1 MHVYCI
7 NNIKRIFNEESS
19 ASRIFTIQ
27 ENPLNLRRSIVI
39 LRQLN
44 SWYAN
49 LSICVNF
56 FISVAIIFYAMQYN
70 CEVLFSKHP
79 HYHWLNTCIWHTIW
93 TFFQHHKTPE
103 NIIFINLIF
112 LSRVYWIK
120 DTRKCEWFK
129 DLSLL
134 KKKLDNP
141 CFQTSFKLA
150 KIFPVFFDGINYSG
164 NKSDFLILILSACG
178 IHPIC

>member
-1 MHVYCI
+1 MKSLLQVVFYYSRKSPKLKTVYRNFKTAQFLVCKSFNWYYLFLYI
-7 NNIKRIFNEESS
+7 GSYYILCHAVQLWSTVFKTSPLSLIK
-19 ASRIFTIQ
+19 
-27 ENPLNLRRSIVI
+27 
-39 LRQLN
+39 
-44 SWYAN
+44 Y
-49 LSICVNF
+49 
-56 FISVAIIFYAMQYN
+56 
-70 CEVLFSKHP
+70 
-79 HYHWLNTCIWHTIW
+79 IWRTIW
-93 TFFQHHKTPE
+93 AFFQHHKTPE

>member
-1 MHVYCI
+1 MQ
-7 NNIKRIFNEESS
+7 IFQLVLTYFYIGSYYILCH
-19 ASRIFTIQ
+19 AVQ
-27 ENPLNLRRSIVI
+27 MWSIVFKT
-39 LRQLN
+39 
-44 SWYAN
+44 SP
-49 LSICVNF
+49 LSLIK
-56 FISVAIIFYAMQYN
+56 Y
-70 CEVLFSKHP
+70 
-79 HYHWLNTCIWHTIW
+79 IWRTIW
-93 TFFQHHKTPE
+93 AFFQHHKTPE

-129 DLSLL
+129 DLSLF
-134 KKKLDNP
+134 KKKMDNP

>member
-1 MHVYCI
+1 MYTALITIYRNFKTAQFLVC
-7 NNIKRIFNEESS
+7 KSFNLCKLFFIGRYYILCH
-19 ASRIFTIQ
+19 AVQ
-27 ENPLNLRRSIVI
+27 LRSIVFKT
-39 LRQLN
+39 
-44 SWYAN
+44 SP
-49 LSICVNF
+49 LSLIK
-56 FISVAIIFYAMQYN
+56 Y
-70 CEVLFSKHP
+70 
-79 HYHWLNTCIWHTIW
+79 IWRTIW
-93 TFFQHHKTPE
+93 AFFQHHKTPE

-120 DTRKCEWFK
+120 DTRKYEWFK
-129 DLSLL
+129 DLSLF